1 MTNKPKV
8 KRYDDMGCPEQ
19 ICRVDTIQESDDGD
33 VQIRVNNG
41 DGKDVGPAY
50 IHGRLEFDQPYGV
63 SGGIVCKT
71 CQIEWLKQYIKT
83 LEAETTEDSV
93 YDNEQEGDWE

>member
-1 MTNKPKV
+1 MMGI
-8 KRYDDMGCPEQ
+8 KRTVVISASCDVCGNECQPDD
-19 ICRVDTIQESDDGD
+19 SD

-41 DGKDVGPAY
+41 DGRDVGPAY

-71 CQIEWLKQYIKT
+71 CQIKWLKQYIKT
-83 LEAETTEDSV
+83 LEAEITKDSV